1 MTASDSEEFVQA
13 KDVDELKAWKSTVS
27 GKLDD
32 LIKENQEMR
41 QVPFPLDGQWICS
54 SGRQCWH

>member
-1 MTASDSEEFVQA
+1 LTAKFVQA
-13 KDVDELKAWKSTVS
+13 KDLDDLKAWKSTVS

-41 QVPFPLDGQWICS
+41 QVPFPRGAARRLIRSPVFGTD
-54 SGRQCWH
+54 

>member
-1 MTASDSEEFVQA
+1 MTAKFVQA
-13 KDVDELKAWKSTVS
+13 KDLDDLKAWKSTVS

-41 QVPFPLDGQWICS
+41 QVPFPRGAAAHPIAS
-54 SGRQCWH
+54 VWH

>member
-1 MTASDSEEFVQA
+1 MQRVYLTGSDSEEFVQA
-13 KDVDELKAWKSTVS
+13 KDLDELKAWKSTVS

-41 QVPFPLDGQWICS
+41 QVPFPGGGQ
-54 SGRQCWH
+54 